1 MNQTQAATTMQ
12 NSYAE
17 ELDQCR
23 QALIEE
29 QNHSLASTAQ
39 WSHVDKRQ
47 AHADWDALYQRL
59 AQLVDRSPAQADEVQ
74 ALMAQHYAIASRF
87 FRPSKQA
94 YIGMA
99 LFYAEN
105 TEMRNFHNSYHPNMV
120 TFLRE
125 AMAAHAHQKL

>member
-1 MNQTQAATTMQ
+1 MP

-17 ELDQCR
+17 ELEQCR
-23 QALIEE
+23 QALFEE
-29 QNHSLASTAQ
+29 QSQSLASTAQ
-39 WSHVDKRQ
+39 WSHVDKGQ

-59 AQLVDRSPAQADEVQ
+59 APLVDRSPAQAEEVQ
-74 ALMAQHYAIASRF
+74 TLMAQHYAIASRF
-87 FRPSKQA
+87 FRPSKKA

-105 TEMRNFHNSYHPNMV
+105 TEMRNFHNRYHPNMV